1 MDAVDHKCPACSASL
16 PFDPTTGKWKCTY
29 CASEYTLEEL
39 NKYEEEAAK
48 RKEEVKETKPHK
60 HMDVDEYSCPNCGA
74 KIMTDENTTATF
86 CVYCGST
93 SIIKN
98 RLLGVLQPNFVIP
111 FSKTKQ
117 DAIRAFEKCKKGKL
131 FAPSEFTKKEQIDKI
146 TGVYIPFWLYDC
158 NTNASIEGE
167 ATKVTSWSTGD
178 YRYTKTDI
186 YNVARAGNAL
196 FDKVP
201 VDGSK
206 KFDDDTMDS
215 IEPFNYN
222 DLKEFSPSYLSGFL
236 AEKYDV
242 DDKEAFSR
250 AELRMKN
257 TIRNE
262 LKSTASTYTT
272 FNIRNE
278 HIDIDQNKINYVL
291 FPVWM
296 LNIKYNGKMHTFA
309 MNGQTGK
316 MVGNIPISGMKAFL
330 WMVGMFGIV
339 FLIAYLIMMMF

>member
-16 PFDPTTGKWKCTY
+16 PFNPTTGTWKCTY

-39 NKYEEEAAK
+39 TKYEEELQK
-48 RKEEVKETKPHK
+48 IKETKPHK

-74 KIMTDENTTATF
+74 KIITDENTTATF

-93 SIIKN
+93 SIIKS
-98 RLLGVLQPNFVIP
+98 RLNGVLQPNFVIP

-117 DAIRAFEKCKKGKL
+117 DAIRAFTECKKGKL
-131 FAPSEFTKKEQIDKI
+131 FAPKEFAKKEQIDKL

-158 NTNASIEGE
+158 DTDGYVQGEG
-167 ATKVTSWSTGD
+167 TKVTSWTTGD

-186 YNVARAGNAL
+186 YNVSRGGTAT

-215 IEPFNYN
+215 IEPFNFK

-242 DDKEAFSR
+242 DDKDAFSR
-250 AELRMKN
+250 AELRIKN

-262 LKSTASTYTT
+262 FRASAASYTT
-272 FNIRNE
+272 FNIRDEKIN
-278 HIDIDQNKINYVL
+278 IDQNKINYVL
-291 FPVWM
+291 LPVWM
-296 LNIKYNGKMHTFA
+296 LNIKYKDKIHTFA

-316 MVGNIPISGMKAFL
+316 MVGDIPISRLKAFL
-330 WMVGMFGIV
+330 WTTGLFATIFVI
-339 FLIAYLIMMMF
+339 LSLIMKAF